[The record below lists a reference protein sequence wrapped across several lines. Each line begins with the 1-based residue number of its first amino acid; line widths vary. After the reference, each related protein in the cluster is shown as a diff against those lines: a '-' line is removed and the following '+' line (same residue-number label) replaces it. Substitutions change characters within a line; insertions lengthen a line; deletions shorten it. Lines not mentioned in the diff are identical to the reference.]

1 VWRFKPSDRFIKQ
14 VLEADHNL
22 QQTIFP
28 ALRKLCQNPDS
39 KGVNLEAFSGR
50 DGFYTARVTDKI
62 RFLLMERQDDEGT
75 YLEIVRFGSHDDT
88 Y

>member
-1 VWRFKPSDRFIKQ
+1 MRRFKPSDRFIKQ
-14 VLEADHNL
+14 VTEADQQL
-22 QQTIFP
+22 QKRIFP
-28 ALRKLCQNPDS
+28 ALRKLCQNPHS
-39 KGVNLEAFSGR
+39 KGVHLEPFSGR

-62 RFLLMERQDDEGT
+62 RLLLREPRDEQGR